1 MTHILL
7 NIEYMN
13 KDELLYNVRAGEKM
27 IYNWVHF
34 NHHQLMVPPTMVVFP
49 PPSQNEYSLSNDDY
63 YQGYTGFGILKESHI
78 SIHTYPEENKV
89 SIDFY
94 SCKNLNIP
102 KNKEFI
108 KNYFIKNNGDKIKF
122 QVIKR

>member
-1 MTHILL
+1 MRWDKARVLFPDLQKSQQCAYGL
-7 NIEYMN
+7 NGGI
-13 KDELLYNVRAGEKM
+13 RCTS
-27 IYNWVHF
+27 
-34 NHHQLMVPPTMVVFP
+34 TMVVFP
-49 PPSQNEYSLSNDDY
+49 PPSQNEYSLNNDDN

-78 SIHTYPEENKV
+78 SIHTYPEENKAF
-89 SIDFY
+89 IDFY

-108 KNYFIKNNGDKIKF
+108 ENYFIKSNKDKIAL

>member
-7 NIEYMN
+7 NIQFLN
-13 KDELLYNVRAGEKM
+13 KDELLHNVRTGEKM
-27 IYNWVHF
+27 IYDWVQF
-34 NHHQLMVPPTMVVFP
+34 NHHKLMLPPTMVVFP
-49 PPSQNEYSLSNDDY
+49 PPSLNEYSLNNDDN

-89 SIDFY
+89 FIDFY

-108 KNYFIKNNGDKIKF
+108 QNYFIKSNKDKIAL